1 VPISNDILFLSAVHA
16 DRPIYDLPKIVCPV
30 TKHSTN
36 PLTLLKSQPPH
47 ARAREQTP
55 DQAMGN
61 AVQTPL
67 PCAEFMD
74 SYVKCMEEHE
84 GVRPDPYEPEWCD
97 EEKNSYLNCMAELR
111 KHK

>member
-1 VPISNDILFLSAVHA
+1 MPISNDILFLSAVHA
-16 DRPIYDLPKIVCPV
+16 IGRSRSLFQKLCVLS

-47 ARAREQTP
+47 AREQTP